1 MRSLLAIL
9 LGLAL
14 GPLSSASGMAQI
26 ATDRASN
33 NSDIRRLQDRPSA
46 ETNQEHD
53 GWDIEIN
60 LPIYWSSNAVQTFG
74 EQSIEAGAPQAD
86 WHVSPDVLLRYTHQ
100 FDWVKLSAKFD
111 VGEDRYFQQITV
123 NQDAAF
129 ATLKAEFT
137 NGHSD
142 LFVPYI
148 AYTPEVDFLP
158 LFSHW
163 QDTLHDFYAGFTSGI
178 GLHKGKLVRSR
189 DAVDPGDWSVLVDLS
204 AGQRLASPK
213 GFENTFFRASV
224 DIIYVATPKL
234 SFWLTPAYRV
244 RDYPD
249 FFGDHRHDTRLSA
262 VAKAVWTPDWLTSY
276 LKDAEIDFEVA
287 WYKNY
292 SNLSFE
298 RYTVWEV
305 GPSVLLAWHF

>member
-1 MRSLLAIL
+1 L

-14 GPLSSASGMAQI
+14 GFLSIPATAQI

-33 NSDIRRLQDRPSA
+33 SNDIRRTDQTRLGA
-46 ETNQEHD
+46 VTGQEPG
-53 GWDIEIN
+53 GWDLEVN
-60 LPIYWSSNAVQTFG
+60 LPIHWSSNAVQTFG
-74 EQSIEAGAPQAD
+74 EQSVEPGAPQAD

-111 VGEDRYFQQITV
+111 IGEDRYFQQITV

-137 NGHSD
+137 NGRSD
-142 LFVPYI
+142 LFVPYV

-158 LFSHW
+158 LFAYW
-163 QDTLHDFYAGFTSGI
+163 QDTLQDFYGGFTSGI
-178 GLHKGKLVRSR
+178 GLHKGKLIRFR

-224 DIIYVATPKL
+224 DIIYVATPEL

-262 VAKAVWTPDWLTSY
+262 VAKAVWTPDWLTGY

-292 SNLSFE
+292 SNLPFE

-305 GPSVLLAWHF
+305 GPSVLLTWHF